1 MIDEMCTGAM
11 DDMEAL
17 PPEQIGSM
25 QHAIVTGDGTWLTR
39 GHFSKN
45 HTYTIRNYM
54 TGALLYVVHVC
65 MRGEDDLVE
74 GELYKG
80 TAKSAEG
87 YAADEAFG
95 MAKDDGM
102 HVEVQWQDADSSS
115 SASFRKHYPDE
126 TKSRIMLCA
135 GHVGRC
141 HTKALTKL
149 SQKKSFTK
157 RYINKHKESFP
168 EVETVKCCCDG
179 GNHSQGCGCMSDGF
193 LRQAR
198 INFFCCLVQS
208 GKDPD
213 AFAKRLCDL
222 GKYHARNI
230 HSWKGGSCD
239 FHSEKRCTCGNCEED
254 EVECDGREY
263 ATKNPLTCP
272 LHALAYEIE
281 CNIRAARSH
290 NVIHPELGKGHSN
303 LCEGSHNVLIR
314 FRSKDLH
321 LHRLHYITSTDLGL
335 CQSNMTYLTGKKGT
349 GYHWLLDLFGRLKL
363 PILDGMQEALEQAN
377 KDRKKKL
384 EKLRSEESKKKR
396 IKWKNARDLEQE
408 ERKRWVKRQEI
419 RHDYG
424 EEDGEDDPE
433 VDDSAGAREL
443 ISNSSVSGPNRAV
456 IIASKKKCKCGSAT
470 HLRTSHR
477 ECPMNKNKGHG
488 DGSVDSTGNSTRS
501 QQEVTTKKCRCG
513 STSHLRTSHR
523 DCPMNK
529 GKTSGK

>member
-1 MIDEMCTGAM
+1 MSDIA
-11 DDMEAL
+11 
-17 PPEQIGSM
+17 
-25 QHAIVTGDGTWLTR
+25 TR
-39 GHFSKN
+39 RHLQNCRK
-45 HTYTIRNYM
+45 
-54 TGALLYVVHVC
+54 
-65 MRGEDDLVE
+65 
-74 GELYKG
+74 KG
-80 TAKSAEG
+80 
-87 YAADEAFG
+87 
-95 MAKDDGM
+95 
-102 HVEVQWQDADSSS
+102 
-115 SASFRKHYPDE
+115 
-126 TKSRIMLCA
+126 
-135 GHVGRC
+135 
-141 HTKALTKL
+141 
-149 SQKKSFTK
+149 FTK

-168 EVETVKCCCDG
+168 EVETVKCCCEG

-208 GKDPD
+208 EKDPD

-222 GKYHARNI
+222 CKYHARNI
-230 HSWKGGSCD
+230 HSWEGSSCD
-239 FHSEKRCTCGNCEED
+239 FHHEKRCTCGSCEED
-254 EVECDGREY
+254 EVECEGIGY

-272 LHALAYEIE
+272 LHSLAYEIE
-281 CNIRAARSH
+281 CNIRAAQSH

-321 LHRLHYITSTDLGL
+321 LHRLHYITSANLGL

-377 KDRKKKL
+377 KNRKKKL

-424 EEDGEDDPE
+424 EEDVEDDLE
-433 VDDSAGAREL
+433 VNDSAGAREL
-443 ISNSSVSGPNRAV
+443 LSRSSVSGPDRAV
-456 IIASKKKCKCGSAT
+456 IIASKKKCKCGSTT

-477 ECPMNKNKGHG
+477 ECPMNKSKSHEE
-488 DGSVDSTGNSTRS
+488 DSVDKIDSTISE
-501 QQEVTTKKCRCG
+501 QEITTKKCKCG

-529 GKTSGK
+529 GKTGK